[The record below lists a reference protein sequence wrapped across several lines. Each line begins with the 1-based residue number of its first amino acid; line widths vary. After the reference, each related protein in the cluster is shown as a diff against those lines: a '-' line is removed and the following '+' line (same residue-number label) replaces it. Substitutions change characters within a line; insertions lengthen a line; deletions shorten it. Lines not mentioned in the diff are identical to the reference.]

1 MTELD
6 MRRTALAGEHGHTL
20 IESMIAVAVVAVLA
34 TSGMPILRQ
43 MIDHRA
49 VVDRVAEFRS
59 AVRLA
64 RGLAQERGVEVSLC
78 ARRAG
83 TPDNVDVCALAGKD
97 WSAGWIAFVDDG
109 VRGQID
115 EGDRILHV
123 QVPVRNQG
131 RVSATVRHFTFQRTG
146 ISLNAA
152 ARFTFL
158 PPSAPPQ
165 ALRAPGDLLVCVN
178 KPGRARIVDADAC

>member
-1 MTELD
+1 
-6 MRRTALAGEHGHTL
+6 MRRTAPAGQHGHTV
-20 IESMIAVAVVAVLA
+20 IESLIAVAVVAVLA
-34 TSGMPILRQ
+34 TTGMPILRQ

-49 VVDRVAEFRS
+49 VNDRVAEFRS

-64 RGLAQERGVEVSLC
+64 RGIAQERGVEVSLC
-78 ARRAG
+78 ARRSG
-83 TPDNVDVCALAGKD
+83 TPDDVDLCASTGKD

-115 EGDRILHV
+115 DGDRILHV
-123 QVPVRNQG
+123 QVPVRYQG
-131 RVSATVRHFTFQRTG
+131 RVSATVRYFTFQRTG

-158 PPSAPPQ
+158 PAGAPAQ

-178 KPGRARIVDADAC
+178 KPGRARIVDSEAC

>member
-1 MTELD
+1 MC
-6 MRRTALAGEHGHTL
+6 RTAQARPHGHTL
-20 IESMIAVAVVAVLA
+20 IESLIAVAVVAIL
-34 TSGMPILRQ
+34 TTTGMPFLRQ

-49 VVDRVAEFRS
+49 VSDRVAEFRS

-64 RGLAQERGVEVSLC
+64 RGIAQERGVEVSLC

-83 TPDNVDVCALAGKD
+83 TPDDVDLCATSGKD
-97 WSAGWIAFVDDG
+97 WSAGWVAFVDDG

-115 EGDRILHV
+115 EGDRVLHV
-123 QVPVRNQG
+123 QVPVRHQG
-131 RVSATVRHFTFQRTG
+131 RVNSTVRYVTFQRTG

-158 PPSAPPQ
+158 PAGATPQ

-178 KPGRARIVDADAC
+178 KPGRTRIVDADAC